1 MPEITI
7 TLPSPLNESVQ
18 AGDIAYYVN
27 VDSNSVG
34 GFTVNEGGNLPTKI
48 GIIKVITEGTTS
60 STLLCNIDDT
70 TPLPTTSSFIL
81 FEKNRTVNE
90 ASILGYYGEFT
101 FINDSTEKAELFSA
115 ACELV
120 ESSK

>member
-18 AGDIAYYVN
+18 AGDTAYYVN

-70 TPLPTTSSFIL
+70 TPLPTTSSFKGDGNVIVISGIIIYL
-81 FEKNRTVNE
+81 T
-90 ASILGYYGEFT
+90 S
-101 FINDSTEKAELFSA
+101 
-115 ACELV
+115 
-120 ESSK
+120 